1 MLHLVF
7 QSPIETAILERIEAG
22 DVVVFLENAVL
33 RVLRNGLLNEP
44 LTQRAGTNRLCVLS
58 EDVAV
63 RGIAADELVEGIDII
78 DYAGLV
84 ELTVDNRVIQSW
96 A

>member
-33 RVLRNGLLNEP
+33 RVLRNGLLNES
-44 LTQRAGTNRLCVLS
+44 LTQLLSTNRLCVLS
-58 EDVAV
+58 EDVIV

-84 ELTVDNRVIQSW
+84 ELTVNNRVIQSW

>member
-1 MLHLVF
+1 VLHLVF
-7 QSPIETAILERIEAG
+7 QSPIEIAVLERIEAG

-33 RVLRNGLLNEP
+33 RILRNGLLSTS
-44 LTQRAGTNRLCVLS
+44 LTQLLGTNRLCVLS
-58 EDVAV
+58 EDMAV

-84 ELTVDNRVIQSW
+84 ELAVNNHVIQSW
-96 A
+96 S

>member
-1 MLHLVF
+1 VLHLVF
-7 QSPIETAILERIEAG
+7 QSPIETAVLERIEAG

-33 RVLRNGLLNEP
+33 RILRNGLLSAS
-44 LTQRAGTNRLCVLS
+44 LTQLLDTPRLCVLS

-84 ELTVDNRVIQSW
+84 ELAVNNHVIQSW
-96 A
+96 S

>member
-44 LTQRAGTNRLCVLS
+44 LTQLAGTNRLCVLS
-58 EDVAV
+58 ADVTV
-63 RGIAADELVEGIDII
+63 RGIAADELVDGIDII
-78 DYAGLV
+78 DYADLV

>member
-33 RVLRNGLLNEP
+33 RVLRNGLLDEP
-44 LTQRAGTNRLCVLS
+44 LTQLLSTNRLCVLL
-58 EDVAV
+58 EDVIV

-84 ELTVDNRVIQSW
+84 ELTVGNRVIQSW
-96 A
+96 S

>member
-1 MLHLVF
+1 VLHLVF
-7 QSPIETAILERIEAG
+7 QSPIETAVLERIEAG

-33 RVLRNGLLNEP
+33 RILRNGLLSAS
-44 LTQRAGTNRLCVLS
+44 LTQLLDTNRLCVLS

-84 ELTVDNRVIQSW
+84 ELAVNNHVIQSW
-96 A
+96 S